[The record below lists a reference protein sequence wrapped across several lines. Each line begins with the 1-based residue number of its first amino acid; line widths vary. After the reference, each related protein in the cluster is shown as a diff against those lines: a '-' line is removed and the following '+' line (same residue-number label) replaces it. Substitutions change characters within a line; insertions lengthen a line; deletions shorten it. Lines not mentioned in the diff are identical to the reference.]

1 MAKKTSK
8 TSTEKMTSSKPSSGA
23 AAKKKP
29 AKPAGA
35 AGSAPAI
42 DTRLTAN
49 AAAAFVANRIGMNRG
64 AAATK
69 PESSAFKQLK
79 ENLNKPH
86 VQGLKTVLDNSSQ
99 VKRSNLPMPGGKQVA
114 QNQTYN
120 ADVTRSGVPR
130 RTAG

>member
-8 TSTEKMTSSKPSSGA
+8 PAAEKPASKSSSGA

-29 AKPAGA
+29 ARSAG
-35 AGSAPAI
+35 GAPAI
-42 DTRLTAN
+42 DTGLAAN
-49 AAAAFVANRIGMNRG
+49 AAAAFVGNRLSANRGG
-64 AAATK
+64 AGTK

-86 VQGLKTVLDNSSQ
+86 VQGLNNVLDNSSQ
-99 VKRSNLPMPGGKQVA
+99 VKKSNLPNTHGGKQVA
-114 QNQTYN
+114 QHQTYN

-130 RTAG
+130 RNAG